1 MTNESNPPDRSHRAE
16 SDSDS
21 SAGSSASGTG
31 GIAAAEG
38 TDPAAQPPSPE
49 PLRHPTGPAGASSG
63 VDAGGAAPGTVF
75 HATTGMFPVD
85 RQPRG
90 HGPEQSPTGKRLAIL
105 TLTALGV
112 VYGDIGTSPLYALK
126 ECFGALYGMAP
137 TRDNVFGIL
146 SLIVWSLTLVVSVK
160 YISFVL
166 RADNRGEGG
175 QFALLALI
183 FPRRETS
190 DGMSRGKVIVALALF
205 GTALLYGDGIITP
218 AMSVL
223 GAMEGLE
230 LALPDVAHYIVPI
243 TIIILATL
251 FFAQRLGTDLVG
263 KAFGPVMLVWFVTI
277 GGLGLVEI
285 VHSPWILGAVNPM
298 HAVRF
303 IGEHGMGAFFVLGSV
318 VLVITG
324 GEALYADMGHFGR
337 RPIRLAWLIAVFPAL
352 LLNYF
357 GQGAMLVRNPG
368 AADNPF
374 YQLAPKVML
383 IPLIVLAT
391 CAAIV
396 ASQAMIS
403 GAFSVTRQGIQLG
416 FIPRLEIRH
425 TSKTEEGQIYIPE
438 VNWFIAVGCLI
449 IVIAF
454 QNTSR
459 LGAAYGIAVTGTML
473 ITTMLF
479 YVVARLRFRWTAW
492 QAGSLTAV
500 FLVVDVSFFS
510 ANIVKVAHGGWV
522 PLVLGAALFVG
533 MLTWKRG
540 RALLSSRLA
549 EGSMPI
555 QLFLDGVER
564 SSVHRVAGTAV
575 FMTGSDD
582 GVPAVLLHHL
592 KHNKVL
598 HERVL
603 LVSVKT
609 ADVPETSASERV
621 RVVPLGQGF
630 WRVIASYGFMQS
642 PNVPQ
647 VLEVVDQMGIR
658 CKPMETSY
666 FLGRERLIP
675 TAGRPDEAFA
685 LARWR
690 KVLFSIMSRN
700 ARSATEFFAI
710 PPNRVV
716 ELGTQIEF

>member
-1 MTNESNPPDRSHRAE
+1 MPNDQNTPASADQAEAVPERSAE
-16 SDSDS
+16 
-21 SAGSSASGTG
+21 TTP
-31 GIAAAEG
+31 AE
-38 TDPAAQPPSPE
+38 PPSPSADA
-49 PLRHPTGPAGASSG
+49 LRHPTGEQSDVGSHNAFSAK
-63 VDAGGAAPGTVF
+63 PGEEVLA
-75 HATTGMFPVD
+75 HTGMFPT
-85 RQPRG
+85 QTTHGGGG
-90 HGPEQSPTGKRLAIL
+90 HHRDQNPTGKRLAIL

-112 VYGDIGTSPLYALK
+112 VYGDIGTSPLYSIK
-126 ECFGALYGMAP
+126 EIFGHLYGLQP

-146 SLIVWSLTLVVSVK
+146 SLIVWALTLVISVK
-160 YISFVL
+160 YVSFVL

-183 FPRRETS
+183 FPRGTPS
-190 DGMSRGKVIVALALF
+190 SFTKGGVFVALALF

-230 LALPDVAHYIVPI
+230 FAMPSLAKYIVPI
-243 TIIILATL
+243 TVVILATL
-251 FFAQRLGTDLVG
+251 FAVQRFGTDLVG
-263 KAFGPVMLVWFVTI
+263 KAFGPITLVWFITI
-277 GGLGLVEI
+277 GTLGAVEI
-285 VHSPWILGAVNPM
+285 AQQPSILAAVNPM
-298 HAVRF
+298 YAVHF
-303 IGEHGMGAFFVLGSV
+303 VQANGSLSFFVLGSV

-337 RPIRLAWLIAVFPAL
+337 KPIRYAWVLLVFPAL

-357 GQGAMLVRNPG
+357 GQGALLLERPE
-368 AADNPF
+368 AAENPF
-374 YQLAPKVML
+374 FLLAPDWFL
-383 IPLIVLAT
+383 IPLLIIAT
-391 CAAIV
+391 LAAIV

-403 GAFSVTRQGIQLG
+403 GAFSTTRQGIALG
-416 FIPRLEIRH
+416 FIPRLEIKH
-425 TSKTEEGQIYIPE
+425 TSTVEEGQIYIPE

-449 IVIAF
+449 VVLAF
-454 QNTSR
+454 RNTSN

-473 ITTMLF
+473 ITSVLF
-479 YVVARLRFRWTAW
+479 YMVARLRFRWEPWKAAAL
-492 QAGSLTAV
+492 AGLFFT
-500 FLVVDVSFFS
+500 VDLFFFS
-510 ANIVKVAHGGWV
+510 ANVVKLMNGGWV
-522 PLVLGAALFVG
+522 PMALGVCLFLL

-540 RALLSSRLA
+540 RALLMQRLA
-549 EGSMPI
+549 DGTMPI
-555 QLFLDGVER
+555 GLFLEGVEK

-582 GVPAVLLHHL
+582 GVPPVLLHHL

-609 ADVPETSASERV
+609 ADVPETSAAERV
-621 RVVPLGQGF
+621 RVIALGHGF
-630 WRVIASYGFMQS
+630 WRVIASYGFMQT
-642 PNVPQ
+642 PNVPN

-675 TAGRPDEAFA
+675 IAAKPGDKIV
-685 LARWR
+685 LSRWR
-690 KVLFSIMSRN
+690 KIIFGIMSRN
-700 ARSATEFFAI
+700 ARSATEFFCI

>member
-1 MTNESNPPDRSHRAE
+1 MF
-16 SDSDS
+16 
-21 SAGSSASGTG
+21 
-31 GIAAAEG
+31 
-38 TDPAAQPPSPE
+38 
-49 PLRHPTGPAGASSG
+49 PAG
-63 VDAGGAAPGTVF
+63 
-75 HATTGMFPVD
+75 
-85 RQPRG
+85 RQPNS
-90 HGPEQSPTGKRLAIL
+90 HGADQHPTGKRLAVL

-112 VYGDIGTSPLYALK
+112 VYGDIGTSPLYSIK
-126 ECFGALYGMAP
+126 ECFSPLYGLTP
-137 TRDNVFGIL
+137 TRENVFGVL
-146 SLIVWSLTLVVSVK
+146 SLVVWALTLVVSVK
-160 YISFVL
+160 YITFIL

-175 QFALLALI
+175 TLALLALI
-183 FPRRETS
+183 FPRREAQNT
-190 DGMSRGKVIVALALF
+190 MSKGKALVALALF

-230 LALPDVAHYIVPI
+230 IALPDVAHYIVPI
-243 TIIILATL
+243 TVVILASL
-251 FFAQRLGTDLVG
+251 FFAQRVGTDLVG
-263 KAFGPVMLVWFVTI
+263 KAFGPIMLLWFVSI
-277 GGLGLVEI
+277 AALGIAEI
-285 VHSPWILGAVNPM
+285 VHSPWILAAVNPLYAWHFM
-298 HAVRF
+298 QA
-303 IGEHGMGAFFVLGSV
+303 HGALSFFVLGSV

-337 RPIRLAWLIAVFPAL
+337 RPIRLAWLLMVFPAL

-357 GQGAMLVRNPG
+357 GQGALLVRNP
-368 AADNPF
+368 AAAENPF
-374 YQLAPKVML
+374 FLLAPKALL
-383 IPLIVLAT
+383 IPLLVLAT
-391 CAAIV
+391 SAAVV

-403 GAFSVTRQGIQLG
+403 GAFSITRQGIQLG

-438 VNWFIAVGCLI
+438 VNWFIAIGCLI

-454 QNTSR
+454 QDTSR

-473 ITTMLF
+473 ITTILF
-479 YVVARLRFRWTAW
+479 YFVARLRFRWEAW
-492 QAGSLTAV
+492 QALLLTGLL
-500 FLVVDVSFFS
+500 LVVDVAFFS
-510 ANIVKVAHGGWV
+510 ANIVKVTHGGWV
-522 PLVLGAALFVG
+522 PLVLGIVLFVA

-555 QLFLDGVER
+555 RLFLDGVEK

-575 FMTGSDD
+575 FMTGNDD
-582 GVPAVLLHHL
+582 GVPPVLLHHL

-598 HERVL
+598 HQRVL

-609 ADVPETSASERV
+609 ADVPETGASERV
-621 RVVPLGQGF
+621 RVFPLGQGF
-630 WRVIASYGFMQS
+630 WRVIATYGFMQS

-666 FLGRERLIP
+666 FVGRERLIP
-675 TAGRPDEAFA
+675 TPGRREEAFA
-685 LARWR
+685 MPRWR
-690 KVLFSIMSRN
+690 KVLFAIMARN

>member
-1 MTNESNPPDRSHRAE
+1 MPNDQNTPASADQAEAVPERSAE
-16 SDSDS
+16 
-21 SAGSSASGTG
+21 TTP
-31 GIAAAEG
+31 AE
-38 TDPAAQPPSPE
+38 PPSPSADA
-49 PLRHPTGPAGASSG
+49 LRHPTGEQSDVGSHNAFSAK
-63 VDAGGAAPGTVF
+63 PGEEVLA
-75 HATTGMFPVD
+75 HTGMFPT
-85 RQPRG
+85 QTTHGGGG
-90 HGPEQSPTGKRLAIL
+90 HHRDQNPTGKRLAIL

-112 VYGDIGTSPLYALK
+112 VYGDIGTSPLYSIK
-126 ECFGALYGMAP
+126 EIFGHLYGLQP

-146 SLIVWSLTLVVSVK
+146 SLIVWALTLVISVK
-160 YISFVL
+160 YVSFVL

-183 FPRRETS
+183 FPRGTPS
-190 DGMSRGKVIVALALF
+190 SFTKGGVFVALALF

-230 LALPDVAHYIVPI
+230 FAMPSLARYIVPI
-243 TIIILATL
+243 TVVILATL
-251 FFAQRLGTDLVG
+251 FAVQRFGTDLVG
-263 KAFGPVMLVWFVTI
+263 KAFGPITLVWFITI
-277 GGLGLVEI
+277 GTLGAVEI
-285 VHSPWILGAVNPM
+285 AQQPSILAAVNPM
-298 HAVRF
+298 YAVHF
-303 IGEHGMGAFFVLGSV
+303 VQANGSLSFFVLGSV

-337 RPIRLAWLIAVFPAL
+337 KPIRYAWVLLVFPAL

-357 GQGAMLVRNPG
+357 GQGALLLERPE
-368 AADNPF
+368 AAENPF
-374 YQLAPKVML
+374 FLLAPDWFL
-383 IPLIVLAT
+383 IPLLIIAT
-391 CAAIV
+391 LAAIV

-403 GAFSVTRQGIQLG
+403 GAFSTTRQGIALG
-416 FIPRLEIRH
+416 FIPRLEIKH
-425 TSKTEEGQIYIPE
+425 TSTVEEGQIYIPE

-449 IVIAF
+449 VVLAF
-454 QNTSR
+454 RNTSN

-473 ITTMLF
+473 ITSVLF
-479 YVVARLRFRWTAW
+479 YMVARLRFRWEPWKAAAL
-492 QAGSLTAV
+492 AGLFFT
-500 FLVVDVSFFS
+500 VDLFFFS
-510 ANIVKVAHGGWV
+510 ANVVKLMNGGWV
-522 PLVLGAALFVG
+522 PMALGVCLFLL

-540 RALLSSRLA
+540 RALLMQRLA
-549 EGSMPI
+549 DGTMPI
-555 QLFLDGVER
+555 GLFLEGVEK

-582 GVPAVLLHHL
+582 GVPPVLLHHL

-609 ADVPETSASERV
+609 ADVPETSAAERV
-621 RVVPLGQGF
+621 RVIALGHGF
-630 WRVIASYGFMQS
+630 WRVIASYGFMQT
-642 PNVPQ
+642 PNVPN

-675 TAGRPDEAFA
+675 IAAKPGDKIV
-685 LARWR
+685 LSRWR
-690 KVLFSIMSRN
+690 KIIFGIMSRN
-700 ARSATEFFAI
+700 ARSATEFFCI

>member
-1 MTNESNPPDRSHRAE
+1 
-16 SDSDS
+16 
-21 SAGSSASGTG
+21 
-31 GIAAAEG
+31 
-38 TDPAAQPPSPE
+38 
-49 PLRHPTGPAGASSG
+49 
-63 VDAGGAAPGTVF
+63 
-75 HATTGMFPVD
+75 
-85 RQPRG
+85 
-90 HGPEQSPTGKRLAIL
+90 
-105 TLTALGV
+105 
-112 VYGDIGTSPLYALK
+112 
-126 ECFGALYGMAP
+126 
-137 TRDNVFGIL
+137 
-146 SLIVWSLTLVVSVK
+146 
-160 YISFVL
+160 
-166 RADNRGEGG
+166 
-175 QFALLALI
+175 
-183 FPRRETS
+183 
-190 DGMSRGKVIVALALF
+190 
-205 GTALLYGDGIITP
+205 
-218 AMSVL
+218 
-223 GAMEGLE
+223 
-230 LALPDVAHYIVPI
+230 
-243 TIIILATL
+243 
-251 FFAQRLGTDLVG
+251 
-263 KAFGPVMLVWFVTI
+263 MLVWFVTI

-492 QAGSLTAV
+492 QAGSLTPC
-500 FLVVDVSFFS
+500 FWWWDVSFFS

-549 EGSMPI
+549 RAVCP
-555 QLFLDGVER
+555 
-564 SSVHRVAGTAV
+564 SVVSRWRR
-575 FMTGSDD
+575 
-582 GVPAVLLHHL
+582 AVLGASRCRNGGFHDGQRRRRAARAAAPPQAQQGAARARAACLGQDGGCTRNECL
-592 KHNKVL
+592 GTCA
-598 HERVL
+598 RGATWSGL
-603 LVSVKT
+603 L
-609 ADVPETSASERV
+609 ACDCLV
-621 RVVPLGQGF
+621 RVHAVTECP
-630 WRVIASYGFMQS
+630 
-642 PNVPQ
+642 
-647 VLEVVDQMGIR
+647 
-658 CKPMETSY
+658 
-666 FLGRERLIP
+666 
-675 TAGRPDEAFA
+675 AGARGGGPDGHPVQTHGNELFPGSRAGSFHSRP
-685 LARWR
+685 ARR
-690 KVLFSIMSRN
+690 SVRTRAVAKGAASIMSRN
-700 ARSATEFFAI
+700 ARSATEFSPFRRI
-710 PPNRVV
+710 VSSNWVRRSNSDNRRDETPNLVV
-716 ELGTQIEF
+716 PRGHLMLFIKWSRFR

>member
-1 MTNESNPPDRSHRAE
+1 MSNDPNSPASAEQAEAVPERPAE
-16 SDSDS
+16 S
-21 SAGSSASGTG
+21 APT
-31 GIAAAEG
+31 E
-38 TDPAAQPPSPE
+38 PPSPTGGA
-49 PLRHPTGPAGASSG
+49 LRHPTGTASDPG
-63 VDAGGAAPGTVF
+63 DKNAYDAQPGEEV
-75 HATTGMFPVD
+75 HAHTGMFPV
-85 RQPRG
+85 QSNGG
-90 HGPEQSPTGKRLAIL
+90 HHKDTNPTGKRLAIL

-112 VYGDIGTSPLYALK
+112 VYGDIGTSPLYSVK
-126 ECFGALYGMAP
+126 EIFGHLYGLQP
-137 TRDNVFGIL
+137 TRDNVFGVL
-146 SLIVWSLTLVVSVK
+146 SLIVWALTLVISVK
-160 YISFVL
+160 YVSFVL

-183 FPRRETS
+183 FPRGTPQS
-190 DGMSRGKVIVALALF
+190 FTKGGIFVALALF

-230 LALPDVAHYIVPI
+230 FAMPSLAQYIVPI
-243 TIIILATL
+243 TVVILATL
-251 FFAQRLGTDLVG
+251 FFVQRFGTDLVG
-263 KAFGPVMLVWFVTI
+263 KAFGPITLVWFITI
-277 GGLGLVEI
+277 ATLGAVEI
-285 VHSPWILGAVNPM
+285 AQQPSILAAVNPM
-298 HAVRF
+298 YAVHF
-303 IGEHGMGAFFVLGSV
+303 VQANGSLSFFVLGSV

-337 RPIRLAWLIAVFPAL
+337 KPIRYAWVMLVFPSL

-357 GQGAMLVRNPG
+357 GQGALLLERPE
-368 AADNPF
+368 AAENPF
-374 YQLAPKVML
+374 FLLAPDWFL
-383 IPLIVLAT
+383 IPLLIIAT
-391 CAAIV
+391 LAAIV

-403 GAFSVTRQGIQLG
+403 GAFSTTRQGIALG

-425 TSKTEEGQIYIPE
+425 TSKVEEGQIYIPE

-449 IVIAF
+449 VVLAF
-454 QNTSR
+454 RNTSN

-473 ITTMLF
+473 ITSVLF
-479 YVVARLRFRWTAW
+479 YMVARLRFRWEPWKALLL
-492 QAGSLTAV
+492 AGV
-500 FLVVDVSFFS
+500 FFTVDIFFFS
-510 ANIVKVAHGGWV
+510 ANIVKLTQGGWV
-522 PLVLGAALFVG
+522 PMALGIALFML

-540 RALLSSRLA
+540 RALLMQRLTD
-549 EGSMPI
+549 GTMPI
-555 QLFLDGVER
+555 SLFLDGVEK
-564 SSVHRVAGTAV
+564 SKVHRVAGTAV

-582 GVPAVLLHHL
+582 GVPPVLLHHL

-609 ADVPETSASERV
+609 ADVPETSAGERV
-621 RVVPLGQGF
+621 RVTALGHGF
-630 WRVIASYGFMQS
+630 WRVVASYGFMQS

-675 TAGRPDEAFA
+675 VAAKAGDRIV
-685 LARWR
+685 LSRWR
-690 KVLFSIMSRN
+690 KIVFAIMARN
-700 ARSATEFFAI
+700 ARSATEFFNI